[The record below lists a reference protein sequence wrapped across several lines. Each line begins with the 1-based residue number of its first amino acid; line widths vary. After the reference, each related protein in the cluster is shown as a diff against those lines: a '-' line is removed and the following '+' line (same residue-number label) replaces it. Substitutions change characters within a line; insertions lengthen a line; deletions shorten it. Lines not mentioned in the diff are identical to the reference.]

1 MIVGTHPLPASVPGM
16 KFFQGYIVT
25 DAKLSGVCPMI
36 GYLTRQLYSELGNAT
51 RKSSFSH

>member
-16 KFFQGYIVT
+16 KIFQGYIVT
-25 DAKLSGVCPMI
+25 DAKLSGVCPM
-36 GYLTRQLYSELGNAT
+36 TEDSARQLYSELGNAP